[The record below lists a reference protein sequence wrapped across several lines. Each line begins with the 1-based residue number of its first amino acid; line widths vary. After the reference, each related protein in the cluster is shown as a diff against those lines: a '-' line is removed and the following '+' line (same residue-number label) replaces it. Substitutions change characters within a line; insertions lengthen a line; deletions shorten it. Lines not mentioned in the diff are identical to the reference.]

1 MKSDKDSHR
10 TYVLLNSMVSS
21 PTILALSTAMN
32 VYGGSRLAS
41 WRAGRHC
48 CLLTGA
54 ELAYLKS
61 LMYFIWAC
69 FTLSSAVR
77 DEL

>member
-1 MKSDKDSHR
+1 MTSDKDSHR

-21 PTILALSTAMN
+21 PTILAMN
-32 VYGGSRLAS
+32 VYGGGRLAS
-41 WRAGRHC
+41 WPAGQHC
-48 CLLTGA
+48 WLLSGA

-61 LMYFIWAC
+61 LMYFIWGC